1 MIMETV
7 CTKDRIFQLS
17 SDPRRF
23 YFNNLDGI
31 SPKSLDLDT
40 FLESPATYNT
50 FGGSNF
56 RKFLPYNN
64 LDDDEDD
71 PFAADLFRM
80 YDFKVRRCTRSR
92 SHDWTDCPFA
102 HPGEKARRR
111 DPRKFH
117 YSGAVCSEFRKG
129 NCSRGDN
136 CEFAHGVF
144 ECWLHPARYRTEP
157 CKDGRNCK
165 RKVCFFA
172 HTSRQLRVLPVNGPE
187 SSSSAAAAAKK
198 KYYRNLSNSSM
209 YCHSPTSTLMGIPQV
224 SPPSSPSLSPPMS
237 PAAAIPF
244 CRCCGVE
251 PPYGVASGG
260 HFDAIAML
268 NYKNALTELAKQ
280 VTVSRNINRKAN
292 LIANIPSVN
301 VGVNSIIEHADYYN
315 KNLKSCNSDL
325 PGGRINCDGGE
336 GKYNNDGGLTGI
348 DLGWVNDLLT

>member
-7 CTKDRIFQLS
+7 CTKDGIFQLS

-23 YFNNLDGI
+23 YFNKLDGV
-31 SPKSLDLDT
+31 SPKSLNLDT
-40 FLESPATYNT
+40 FLESPATYNK
-50 FGGSNF
+50 FEGSNV

-71 PFAADLFRM
+71 PFSADLFRM
-80 YDFKVRRCTRSR
+80 YDFKVRRCTRTR

-172 HTSRQLRVLPVNGPE
+172 HTPRQLRVLPVNGPE
-187 SSSSAAAAAKK
+187 SSGSSAAAAAAKK
-198 KYYRNLSNSSM
+198 KYYRNLSNSGM
-209 YCHSPTSTLMGIPQV
+209 YCHSPSSTLMGISQV

-237 PAAAIPF
+237 PAAATPF
-244 CRCCGVE
+244 CRCYGAE

-260 HFDAIAML
+260 HLDAIAML
-268 NYKNALTELAKQ
+268 NYKNALTELVKQ
-280 VTVSRNINRKAN
+280 VTVSKAINRMAN
-292 LIANIPSVN
+292 LNANIPSVN
-301 VGVNSIIEHADYYN
+301 VGINSTIDRED
-315 KNLKSCNSDL
+315 S
-325 PGGRINCDGGE
+325 PGGRMNYDGGE

-348 DLGWVNDLLT
+348 DLDWVNDLLT